1 MTSWWSVA
9 APRGHL
15 ARGPDRRRARGGG
28 RVRRDVTDLQ
38 AGVINAAAAGH
49 SAAVAINADL
59 VGDDVR
65 LAVTVHAREGI
76 DDRGARA
83 TTAAPFSALVEA
95 AVSERVLGARR
106 HGL

>member
-1 MTSWWSVA
+1 VPADRTGATAMPGVWVA
-9 APRGHL
+9 GN
-15 ARGPDRRRARGGG
+15 
-28 RVRRDVTDLQ
+28 VTDLQ
-38 AGVINAAAAGH
+38 AGVINAAAAGYT
-49 SAAVAINADL
+49 AAVAINADL
-59 VGDDVR
+59 VAEDVR
-65 LAVTVHAREGI
+65 LAMTGHDGEAV